1 MSLAELAVALSKA
14 GVQERTAAIW
24 RLLAFVG
31 RYGHQPVDALLRM
44 TIIDLAAFSVALQDL
59 MNKEGDPLR
68 ESLAGGG

>member
-1 MSLAELAVALSKA
+1 
-14 GVQERTAAIW
+14 
-24 RLLAFVG
+24 
-31 RYGHQPVDALLRM
+31 M

>member
-1 MSLAELAVALSKA
+1 MSLAELAVALAKA

-24 RLLAFVG
+24 RL
-31 RYGHQPVDALLRM
+31 
-44 TIIDLAAFSVALQDL
+44 LAAFSVALQDL